1 MRSTRRGQEYGQA
14 RRPFLGDEPALSVD
28 GEGRGLPDRKQLSIR
43 WLVGTLLTAV
53 AGTGL
58 MGGALLAAVD
68 GEMRVARDPA
78 FASAISTRQQAAE
91 GTAGSRKGD
100 RLPPRVV
107 EQQTRRIVQIA
118 TATRHGDR
126 EIVRT
131 RPFAR
136 VHAQLALQRTA
147 VSASIPAFNPLR
159 IFNEAGTPFRAPPTA
174 ARDLEGEMTVSV
186 RAMTEAVGGYSD
198 EDRLPADT
206 VLALVR
212 QTLTVEIATAQANPA
227 APIMQGRSL
236 TASDLLAAANTLGFG
251 PADGPRIGGDSQ
263 FRVFNENVTEIEK
276 LRPQGTRAQ
285 PSVADETTH
294 IVQRGETLATILVS
308 YGATLQES
316 RAIIDALH
324 RRLRS
329 GELREGHRLR
339 IVTVPADND
348 PTRRMIAR
356 VAVLMERN
364 VLATAVLTDLG
375 QYAAIDMSL
384 DTLDEPLT
392 AQAEEEEETPAE
404 EVAGATPT
412 LYVSIYETALRNNVP
427 RQLIDELIKIYSFDV
442 DFQRRVRPGDS
453 FEVFY
458 AAEEETGGNPGR
470 EDILYASLTIGGET
484 RRYFRFKTD
493 DDNLIDFFDER
504 GRSAKKFLMRTPIN
518 GGSFR
523 SGFGMRRHPLLGYV
537 RMHTGVDWSAPV
549 GTPIM
554 AAGIG
559 TVVKAEWTSGYG
571 RRVEVQH
578 ANGYMTTYSHLSAF
592 GRNIARGTRVT
603 QGQVIGFLG
612 SSGLSTG
619 PHLHYEVLVNGS
631 FVDPMRIRVPRGR
644 TLDGRMLAEF
654 ERERLRIEQM
664 MRRADPTRLARA
676 GS

>member
-1 MRSTRRGQEYGQA
+1 
-14 RRPFLGDEPALSVD
+14 
-28 GEGRGLPDRKQLSIR
+28 
-43 WLVGTLLTAV
+43 
-53 AGTGL
+53 
-58 MGGALLAAVD
+58 
-68 GEMRVARDPA
+68 
-78 FASAISTRQQAAE
+78 
-91 GTAGSRKGD
+91 
-100 RLPPRVV
+100 
-107 EQQTRRIVQIA
+107 
-118 TATRHGDR
+118 
-126 EIVRT
+126 
-131 RPFAR
+131 
-136 VHAQLALQRTA
+136 
-147 VSASIPAFNPLR
+147 
-159 IFNEAGTPFRAPPTA
+159 
-174 ARDLEGEMTVSV
+174 
-186 RAMTEAVGGYSD
+186 
-198 EDRLPADT
+198 
-206 VLALVR
+206 
-212 QTLTVEIATAQANPA
+212 
-227 APIMQGRSL
+227 
-236 TASDLLAAANTLGFG
+236 
-251 PADGPRIGGDSQ
+251 
-263 FRVFNENVTEIEK
+263 
-276 LRPQGTRAQ
+276 
-285 PSVADETTH
+285 
-294 IVQRGETLATILVS
+294 
-308 YGATLQES
+308 
-316 RAIIDALH
+316 
-324 RRLRS
+324 
-329 GELREGHRLR
+329 
-339 IVTVPADND
+339 
-348 PTRRMIAR
+348 MIAR

-392 AQAEEEEETPAE
+392 AQAEEEEEAPRE
-404 EVAGATPT
+404 EIAGATPT
-412 LYVSIYETALRNNVP
+412 LYVSIYETALRNSVP
-427 RQLIDELIKIYSFDV
+427 RQLVDELIKIYSFDV

-518 GGSFR
+518 GGNFR

-554 AAGIG
+554 AAGAG

-592 GRNIARGTRVT
+592 SRGIARGTRVA

-654 ERERLRIEQM
+654 ERERFRIEQM
-664 MRRADPTRLARA
+664 MRRADPARLARA